1 MSFSNLFDVISCSS
15 SRKNRRGAEKAPKT
29 RKLRLESLESREMLA
44 VWVVDSLA
52 DPGVSGDNLT
62 TLREAINLASANDV
76 VNFHPDLI
84 GESIELASTLN
95 ISKPL
100 TIDGWNLPGEQ
111 SMPVDAFKGIM
122 IDAKSLANATIINV
136 GNGGSG
142 SILRGLTITSSSPA
156 GNIVE
161 SAIHANGN
169 LSLSIENCV
178 ITNLTYSSKGVVN
191 CNGNVLKITNT
202 LIADNTSV
210 FDGAAAVLYVKAAS
224 KATFYNCT
232 VANNKTNASGTNFYG
247 LYNDANVNVFVRN
260 SIFTGH
266 STADFH
272 AKQANG
278 ITLEYSVYEK
288 LGNASAGTGAIP
300 YVPANDVLYLDGAN
314 RNYWLAP
321 GSIALDVGNAD
332 ATVVNNNNGYYLHA
346 VNHNRGYDLAGNY
359 RLKGAATPYNV
370 DAGAYSGG
378 VIPQVIVTIETDGV
392 NNDGEIDHSDDFYA
406 DGSPYRISLREAYDY
421 IGKYYVSGNFND
433 FANSFKDAD
442 GTQNP
447 GVVYDTI
454 RFASGVENCRLA
466 KEIVSEKTYTINGTN
481 LGNVDVAVHG
491 SKTLTSPGANI
502 AATNAGRIFN
512 VQSGTITANNLSL
525 TNGFARSN
533 DPAYAATYGMGGALY
548 IASGAKYS
556 AAGGEFYNNYAP
568 ESGGAI
574 YIAAGG
580 KFEINSVTIRDNFS
594 SRGGGASNYGNFYVT
609 TRDGNACFIDNMANG
624 ETFET
629 IPGFDATKAR
639 GFGGGLYNAGNFQ
652 YIGHATSNV
661 VFSGNSAVSD
671 LVNENGVL
679 LGGSGGA
686 IYNTTRNGVDGSV
699 TINDAVFDGNT
710 ASKYGGAISNFGTM
724 TVAGAAFN
732 TNTAATGGAIQNSNH
747 ANISDSSFTSNRA
760 VGNISNPAES
770 AFLLAPRSN
779 EYGLDYGGNG
789 GAIYACGITG
799 SLWIGNN
806 TTFTENTATNA
817 GGAIDFINGMA
828 TFAGS
833 TNIAFTDNSAD
844 VIGGAIV
851 VASSAYSALNFG
863 AGTTSATFSFS
874 GNSTGY
880 YAPTVAVAT
889 IVRDDVASLT
899 AQKLFGTNTPAPQN
913 LDAFVRYYATTS
925 EHQMNFDA
933 LAESFATTPQ
943 TIHISVDDQPFRQLG
958 RWETVTLAP
967 GSRIVRYYAD
977 GNSNVM
983 FRAHIQVV
991 DDANTSVIVS
1001 QINLSEHAYISS
1013 NEYAAGVS
1021 LRVYSTT
1028 ANPVKTWTIGWG
1040 DGTTTTID
1048 NFGFA
1053 LNLYHLYSA
1062 AGSYDLTLTT
1072 SDFAGASTP
1081 YGTVGFCVVPK
1092 ASSAAL
1098 LDAQDELFSDAA
1110 LLDELFVEL

>member
-1 MSFSNLFDVISCSS
+1 MSFFNLFDVISCSS

-29 RKLRLESLESREMLA
+29 RKLRLESLETRQLLA
-44 VWVVDSLA
+44 VLYVDSLA
-52 DPGVSGDNLT
+52 DPGVSGDTQT
-62 TLREAINLASANDV
+62 TFREAIA
-76 VNFHPDLI
+76 
-84 GESIELASTLN
+84 
-95 ISKPL
+95 
-100 TIDGWNLPGEQ
+100 
-111 SMPVDAFKGIM
+111 
-122 IDAKSLANATIINV
+122 
-136 GNGGSG
+136 
-142 SILRGLTITSSSPA
+142 
-156 GNIVE
+156 
-161 SAIHANGN
+161 
-169 LSLSIENCV
+169 
-178 ITNLTYSSKGVVN
+178 
-191 CNGNVLKITNT
+191 
-202 LIADNTSV
+202 
-210 FDGAAAVLYVKAAS
+210 
-224 KATFYNCT
+224 
-232 VANNKTNASGTNFYG
+232 
-247 LYNDANVNVFVRN
+247 
-260 SIFTGH
+260 
-266 STADFH
+266 
-272 AKQANG
+272 QANPG
-278 ITLEYSVYEK
+278 DVI
-288 LGNASAGTGAIP
+288 N
-300 YVPANDVLYLDGAN
+300 ND
-314 RNYWLAP
+314 
-321 GSIALDVGNAD
+321 
-332 ATVVNNNNGYYLHA
+332 
-346 VNHNRGYDLAGNY
+346 RGYDLAGNY

-370 DAGAYSGG
+370 DAGADSGG

-406 DGSPYRISLREAYDY
+406 DGSPYNISLREAYDY

-502 AATNAGRIFN
+502 AATDAVRIFN

-533 DPAYAATYGMGGALY
+533 DPAYAATYGMGGAIY

-594 SRGGGASNYGNFYVT
+594 SRGGGASNYGNFYVA
-609 TRDGNACFIDNMANG
+609 TRDGNACFINNMANG

-652 YIGHATSNV
+652 HFGHATSDV

-732 TNTAATGGAIQNSNH
+732 TNTAATGGAIQNSNY

-833 TNIAFTDNSAD
+833 ENIAFTDNSAD

-851 VASSAYSALNFG
+851 VASPAYVALNFG

-967 GSRIVRYYAD
+967 GPHVVRYYAD
-977 GNSNVM
+977 GNANVT

-991 DDANTSVIVS
+991 DANTSVIVS